1 MCCTPRRFRL
11 RGRSTGRMRARALKR
26 WRLYPTVLACSR
38 SWGAPHP
45 LDRLFLHNCR
55 AMYAL
60 APRRC
65 PHCVGVLAALQ
76 VGHADEFHVRGPVVV
91 CARCDG
97 VPGTDETLRVSEDWD

>member
-1 MCCTPRRFRL
+1 
-11 RGRSTGRMRARALKR
+11 
-26 WRLYPTVLACSR
+26 
-38 SWGAPHP
+38 
-45 LDRLFLHNCR
+45 
-55 AMYAL
+55 MYAL

-76 VGHADEFHVRGPVVV
+76 VEHADEFHVRGPVVV